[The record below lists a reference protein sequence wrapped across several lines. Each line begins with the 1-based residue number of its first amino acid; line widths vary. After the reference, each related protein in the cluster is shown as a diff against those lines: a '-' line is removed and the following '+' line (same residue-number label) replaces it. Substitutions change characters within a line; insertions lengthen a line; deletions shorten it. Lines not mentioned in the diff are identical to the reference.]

1 MTAFFLQQLINGL
14 TLGAVYGLIAIGY
27 TMVYGIIG
35 MINFAHGEVYMVSA
49 YLCAIG
55 LALLSFFGIHS
66 FPLLIFATLVFTI
79 VVTGVYGWAIER
91 IAYRPLRNSTRL
103 APLISAIGMS
113 LILQN
118 YVQLS
123 QGPNQQG
130 IPTLLSGALRMTVG
144 DGVVQITWTKVF
156 ILVAALV
163 GMLILTWIIQY
174 TRLGRICRA
183 TQQDRRMAAI
193 LGINT
198 DRVISLVF
206 VIGAA
211 MAGLAGVLV
220 TMNYG
225 TFDFY
230 IGFIIGIKAFTAAV
244 LGGIG
249 SLPGAML
256 GGLLLGVAEAQFA
269 GLVNSDYKDVFS
281 FALLVAILVAWLSL
295 FLAPQGINQF
305 ALLLN
310 KQDTLTEFDT
320 LVPGRFQAMRD
331 GTRVTYTEELSKDRG
346 ELAGIFISQKDLN
359 SSNQERGISILVA
372 EKGTQNIQA
381 DGSRY
386 LILHNGYRYDGNP
399 GQANYRAIQYDT
411 YGVMLPKPEA
421 SSEVSERDAVP
432 TADLFGSDNP
442 RYQAELQWRLSTPL
456 LVFVVTL
463 LAVPLSRVNPRQGRF
478 LKLLPAIL
486 LYMGYLA
493 LLIAVRGQLDKGK
506 IPMANGLWWVHGL
519 FLAIGLLL
527 FYWEPLRLKLASS
540 RAGREVAHG

>member
-1 MTAFFLQQLINGL
+1 MAAFFLQQLINGL

-55 LALLSFFGIHS
+55 LALLAYFGIHS
-66 FPLLIFATLVFTI
+66 FPLLIFGTLVFTI
-79 VVTGVYGWAIER
+79 IVTGVYGWAIER

-130 IPTLLSGALRMTVG
+130 IPTLMHGVLRLTVG
-144 DGVVQITWTKVF
+144 DGVVQITWTKIF
-156 ILVAALV
+156 ILIAAFV
-163 GMLILTWIIQY
+163 GMVVLSWIINHTQ
-174 TRLGRICRA
+174 LGRVCRA

-198 DRVISLVF
+198 DRMISLVF
-206 VIGAA
+206 MIGAA

-281 FALLVAILVAWLSL
+281 FALLVAILI
-295 FLAPQGINQF
+295 FRPQG
-305 ALLLN
+305 LL
-310 KQDTLTEFDT
+310 
-320 LVPGRFQAMRD
+320 GRP
-331 GTRVTYTEELSKDRG
+331 V
-346 ELAGIFISQKDLN
+346 
-359 SSNQERGISILVA
+359 VA
-372 EKGTQNIQA
+372 K
-381 DGSRY
+381 
-386 LILHNGYRYDGNP
+386 
-399 GQANYRAIQYDT
+399 
-411 YGVMLPKPEA
+411 V
-421 SSEVSERDAVP
+421 
-432 TADLFGSDNP
+432 
-442 RYQAELQWRLSTPL
+442 
-456 LVFVVTL
+456 
-463 LAVPLSRVNPRQGRF
+463 
-478 LKLLPAIL
+478 
-486 LYMGYLA
+486 
-493 LLIAVRGQLDKGK
+493 
-506 IPMANGLWWVHGL
+506 
-519 FLAIGLLL
+519 
-527 FYWEPLRLKLASS
+527 
-540 RAGREVAHG
+540 

>member
-1 MTAFFLQQLINGL
+1 MAAFFLQQLINGL

-55 LALLSFFGIHS
+55 LALLAYFGIHS
-66 FPLLIFATLVFTI
+66 FPLLIFGTLVFTI
-79 VVTGVYGWAIER
+79 IVTGVYGWAIER

-130 IPTLLSGALRMTVG
+130 IPTLMHGVLRLTVG
-144 DGVVQITWTKVF
+144 DGVVQITWTKIF
-156 ILVAALV
+156 ILLAAFI
-163 GMLILTWIIQY
+163 GMVVLSWIINHTQ
-174 TRLGRICRA
+174 LGRVCRA

-206 VIGAA
+206 MIGAA

-230 IGFIIGIKAFTAAV
+230 IGFIIGIKASTAAV

-281 FALLVAILVAWLSL
+281 FALLVAILI
-295 FLAPQGINQF
+295 FRPQG
-305 ALLLN
+305 LL
-310 KQDTLTEFDT
+310 
-320 LVPGRFQAMRD
+320 GRP
-331 GTRVTYTEELSKDRG
+331 V
-346 ELAGIFISQKDLN
+346 
-359 SSNQERGISILVA
+359 VA
-372 EKGTQNIQA
+372 K
-381 DGSRY
+381 
-386 LILHNGYRYDGNP
+386 
-399 GQANYRAIQYDT
+399 
-411 YGVMLPKPEA
+411 V
-421 SSEVSERDAVP
+421 
-432 TADLFGSDNP
+432 
-442 RYQAELQWRLSTPL
+442 
-456 LVFVVTL
+456 
-463 LAVPLSRVNPRQGRF
+463 
-478 LKLLPAIL
+478 
-486 LYMGYLA
+486 
-493 LLIAVRGQLDKGK
+493 
-506 IPMANGLWWVHGL
+506 
-519 FLAIGLLL
+519 
-527 FYWEPLRLKLASS
+527 
-540 RAGREVAHG
+540 

>member
-1 MTAFFLQQLINGL
+1 MDAFFLQQMVNGL

-35 MINFAHGEVYMVSA
+35 MINFSHGEVYMLSA

-55 LALLSFFGIHS
+55 LALLSAFGIHS
-66 FPLLIFATLVFTI
+66 FPLLIFGTLLFTI
-79 VVTGVYGWAIER
+79 VITAVYGWTIER

-130 IPTLLSGALRMTVG
+130 VPTLLSGVLRLELAS
-144 DGVVQITWTKVF
+144 GVVQITWTKVF
-156 ILVAALV
+156 ILLAAAC
-163 GMLILTWIIQY
+163 GMALLTWIIQY

-183 TQQDRRMAAI
+183 VQQDRRMAAI

-206 VIGAA
+206 MIGAS

-230 IGFIIGIKAFTAAV
+230 AGFIIGIKAFTAAV

-281 FALLVAILVAWLSL
+281 FALLVVILIFRPQGLLGRPLVA
-295 FLAPQGINQF
+295 
-305 ALLLN
+305 
-310 KQDTLTEFDT
+310 K
-320 LVPGRFQAMRD
+320 V
-331 GTRVTYTEELSKDRG
+331 
-346 ELAGIFISQKDLN
+346 
-359 SSNQERGISILVA
+359 
-372 EKGTQNIQA
+372 
-381 DGSRY
+381 
-386 LILHNGYRYDGNP
+386 
-399 GQANYRAIQYDT
+399 
-411 YGVMLPKPEA
+411 
-421 SSEVSERDAVP
+421 
-432 TADLFGSDNP
+432 
-442 RYQAELQWRLSTPL
+442 
-456 LVFVVTL
+456 
-463 LAVPLSRVNPRQGRF
+463 
-478 LKLLPAIL
+478 
-486 LYMGYLA
+486 
-493 LLIAVRGQLDKGK
+493 
-506 IPMANGLWWVHGL
+506 
-519 FLAIGLLL
+519 
-527 FYWEPLRLKLASS
+527 
-540 RAGREVAHG
+540 

>member
-281 FALLVAILVAWLSL
+281 FALLVAILI
-295 FLAPQGINQF
+295 FRPQG
-305 ALLLN
+305 LL
-310 KQDTLTEFDT
+310 
-320 LVPGRFQAMRD
+320 
-331 GTRVTYTEELSKDRG
+331 
-346 ELAGIFISQKDLN
+346 
-359 SSNQERGISILVA
+359 ERPLVA
-372 EKGTQNIQA
+372 K
-381 DGSRY
+381 
-386 LILHNGYRYDGNP
+386 
-399 GQANYRAIQYDT
+399 
-411 YGVMLPKPEA
+411 V
-421 SSEVSERDAVP
+421 
-432 TADLFGSDNP
+432 
-442 RYQAELQWRLSTPL
+442 
-456 LVFVVTL
+456 
-463 LAVPLSRVNPRQGRF
+463 
-478 LKLLPAIL
+478 
-486 LYMGYLA
+486 
-493 LLIAVRGQLDKGK
+493 
-506 IPMANGLWWVHGL
+506 
-519 FLAIGLLL
+519 
-527 FYWEPLRLKLASS
+527 
-540 RAGREVAHG
+540 